1 MKQWDHSMDE
11 KIEAILKKYREALV
25 NDEEFSVLKQI
36 RDELKEVIQMRTSP
50 MEEDLPPE
58 KT

>member
-11 KIEAILKKYREALV
+11 KIEAILKKYREALL

-36 RDELKEVIQMRTSP
+36 REELKEAMQLKPSSWD
-50 MEEDLPPE
+50 EDPPPE